1 MFDNNLVFSLLLSLI
16 NTGVFIAFTHKEDFD
31 KKKQEYILL
40 FGLTF
45 AISFILRMLVTSGS
59 LKGGGISTN
68 PLGSTIPSTIV
79 NSSKPPF

>member
-16 NTGVFIAFTHKEDFD
+16 NTGVFIAFTYKEDFD

-45 AISFILRMLVTSGS
+45 AISFILRMLVSSSS
-59 LKGGGISTN
+59 LKGGAPVLENAKPFNSI
-68 PLGSTIPSTIV
+68 

>member
-45 AISFILRMLVTSGS
+45 AISFILRMLVNSGS
-59 LKGGGISTN
+59 LKGGAPVLESTKSFN
-68 PLGSTIPSTIV
+68 TI

>member
-16 NTGVFIAFTHKEDFD
+16 NTGIFVAFTHKDDFE
-31 KKKQEYILL
+31 KRKQEYILL

-45 AISFILRMLVTSGS
+45 AISFILRMLVNSSS
-59 LKGGGISTN
+59 LKGGAPVIEN
-68 PLGSTIPSTIV
+68 AKLMV

>member
-1 MFDNNLVFSLLLSLI
+1 MFDNNLLFSLLLSLI
-16 NTGVFIAFTHKEDFD
+16 NTGIFIAFTHKEDFD

-59 LKGGGISTN
+59 LKGGAPVLESTKPFN
-68 PLGSTIPSTIV
+68 SI

>member
-16 NTGVFIAFTHKEDFD
+16 NTGIFVAFTHKDDFE
-31 KKKQEYILL
+31 KRKQEHILL

-45 AISFILRMLVTSGS
+45 AISFILRMLVNSS
-59 LKGGGISTN
+59 NLKGGAPVLENAKPFNSI
-68 PLGSTIPSTIV
+68 

>member
-16 NTGVFIAFTHKEDFD
+16 NTGVFIAFTHKDDFD

-45 AISFILRMLVTSGS
+45 AISFILRMLVTSSS
-59 LKGGGISTN
+59 LKGGAPVIEN
-68 PLGSTIPSTIV
+68 AKLMV